1 MTLKISNKREANF
14 YWGYICKLL
23 NIFIENPKDYKETR
37 PLILSLLEQH
47 NFKGEGKINIINNIN
62 SLSEQCVLSEN
73 ELTFLIQSNERFT
86 NWFWY
91 KLVLSRNIYNLN
103 KSLDSQYQFHEPNS
117 LKEQTQ
123 TNNEDIF
130 SFYRL
135 NTSPYSTQEKKEII
149 MTFFDLINLSRTDK
163 AIVINKTKNNWLINE
178 ELERFNWIDSEN
190 EKLCEWTLNYTNE
203 YAIKNNHSL
212 PYIGNINIENY
223 YSKFLLVFDLWEAH
237 NDTKKLF
244 ITSIKKAL
252 SQKKHREKQKDKKQ
266 CSFNLSEKNII
277 QLALLSEHQG
287 KPKNHI
293 LESLINSKYQELI
306 NSNK

>member
-14 YWGYICKLL
+14 CWGYICRMF
-23 NIFIENPKDYKETR
+23 NIFIENPKDYKEIR
-37 PLILSLLEQH
+37 PLTLSLLEQ
-47 NFKGEGKINIINNIN
+47 NNIKDKNKIINDIN
-62 SLSEQCVLSEN
+62 SLSEQYVLNEN
-73 ELTFLIQSNERFT
+73 ELTFLTQSNERFI
-86 NWFWY
+86 NWFWC
-91 KLVLSRNIYNLN
+91 KLVLSKSIYKLN
-103 KSLDSQYQFHEPNS
+103 KSLDSQYPFPEPGS
-117 LKEQTQ
+117 LKEQNQ

-130 SFYRL
+130 NIYRL
-135 NTSPYSTQEKKEII
+135 NTSPYSTIEKKEII
-149 MTFFDLINLSRTDK
+149 ITFIDLINLSRTDK
-163 AIVINKTKNNWLINE
+163 ITIINKIKNNWLINE
-178 ELERFNWIDSEN
+178 ELERFNWIDSNN
-190 EKLCEWTLNYTNE
+190 EKLCEWALNYTNE

-212 PYIGNINIENY
+212 PYIGNINIDNY